1 MSSIESNASLIIISP
16 DIPKTL
22 IYCQSSSTITTPTLV
37 LESERSITATSM
49 SSATCTT
56 PALALKSESTSVTS
70 SPSRST
76 SSAISSAAEAHQL
89 SPVVHA
95 IGGSVGS
102 ALAILLC
109 YPLERVRLEL
119 LSRADSTSSVEP
131 GQCTS
136 GRNDGNLSNLHS
148 SLRVTATENDL
159 LEIQVEEVVSNNS
172 SANSQ
177 REVKYDESLATP
189 ASPTE
194 SFELVPSIKSFD
206 AASMGTLSYDE
217 GGYDNE
223 EISCESLVGRAQQF
237 DSSDTNSAPIVVCST
252 GTSERDTE
260 PSRSTSRPSSIPTQ
274 SHETIAQCLLRLQAE
289 GSLYK
294 GASHVVTTL
303 MISNAIFFYSLQV
316 IRRRLSSLGE
326 NSGSHQL
333 ELRYPLSYFLHI
345 ISTTSNIGRSLISST
360 LAGCINVL
368 LTNPLWVASLRVMEE
383 DKSQKRQNIWQIMY
397 RIVQNEGVS
406 QLWNGTYTSLLLV
419 SNPIIQHFAYEQF
432 RFWFLKG
439 CRKQSFLG
447 SRNGSSSKISYGGV
461 GKAVSLKAASLTPLE
476 AFVCGALA
484 KTVATVIT
492 YPLQLAQTLL
502 RLQKKSSPSP
512 ITNNRDYGD
521 ELYHKGTFDC
531 LYQQFS
537 SGGIRALFH
546 GMNAKMLQTVLTAAF
561 TFLTYEQILTCV
573 GRIYDAMVL
582 RIALLRH
589 RDGNGRTWL
598 TTHCTY
604 ANHIREN
611 FKDWCLAYRTYLNP
625 NHA

>member
-1 MSSIESNASLIIISP
+1 M
-16 DIPKTL
+16 
-22 IYCQSSSTITTPTLV
+22 
-37 LESERSITATSM
+37 
-49 SSATCTT
+49 
-56 PALALKSESTSVTS
+56 
-70 SPSRST
+70 
-76 SSAISSAAEAHQL
+76 
-89 SPVVHA
+89 
-95 IGGSVGS
+95 GS

-119 LSRADSTSSVEP
+119 QSRVDCTSSVEP

-148 SLRVTATENDL
+148 SLRVMATESDL
-159 LEIQVEEVVSNNS
+159 LEIQVEEVISNNA

-177 REVKYDESLATP
+177 REVKHDETLATP
-189 ASPTE
+189 DSPTE

-206 AASMGTLSYDE
+206 AASLGTLSYDE

-223 EISCESLVGRAQQF
+223 EIPCESLVERAQQF

-252 GTSERDTE
+252 GTSHEGDTE
-260 PSRSTSRPSSIPTQ
+260 PSRSTSRHGSIPTR

-294 GASHVVTTL
+294 GASHMVTTL

-316 IRRRLSSLGE
+316 IRRRLSSLGK
-326 NSGSHQL
+326 NNGSRQL
-333 ELRYPLSYFLHI
+333 ELRHPLSSFLHI
-345 ISTTSNIGRSLISST
+345 ISTTSNIGKSLISST

-383 DKSQKRQNIWQIMY
+383 DKTQKRQNIWKIMY
-397 RIVQNEGVS
+397 QIVQNEGVS

-432 RFWFLKG
+432 RFWLLKG
-439 CRKQSFLG
+439 CRKQPFS
-447 SRNGSSSKISYGGV
+447 SSKNGSSSNISYGG
-461 GKAVSLKAASLTPLE
+461 GGNAVSLKAASLTPLE

-512 ITNNRDYGD
+512 ITNNTDYGG
-521 ELYHKGTFDC
+521 EVYHRGTFDC
-531 LYQQFS
+531 LYKQFS

-561 TFLTYEQILTCV
+561 TFLTYEQILTRV
-573 GRIYDAMVL
+573 GRIYDAL
-582 RIALLRH
+582 GYSR
-589 RDGNGRTWL
+589 
-598 TTHCTY
+598 
-604 ANHIREN
+604 
-611 FKDWCLAYRTYLNP
+611 
-625 NHA
+625 